1 MRENIVAGN
10 WKMNLNA
17 QEANEL
23 TKILVNSTQNLGN
36 TPKVILCTPNVFIP
50 QTVSQTQNSAIKV
63 GGQNC
68 SRFDKGAYTGETSA
82 SMLKSVGAEYVIIG
96 HSERREYF
104 NESNIQ
110 LLGKIKQAQ
119 TNNLKVILCCGEP
132 LQERS
137 SGNHIHFVTNQLE
150 DLFNQ
155 LNKEEIE
162 KLIVAYEPIW
172 AIGTGE
178 TASPEQAQ
186 EMHAVIRMLLAK
198 YLGEGGASEISI
210 LYGGSVKGN
219 NAKEIFSNP
228 DIDGGLVG
236 GASLN
241 ANDFLAIINAF

>member
-1 MRENIVAGN
+1 MRQNIVAGN

-17 QEANEL
+17 QEASEL
-23 TKILVNSTQNLGN
+23 TKILVNSSQNVAPN
-36 TPKVILCTPNVFIP
+36 TKVILCTPNVYVN
-50 QTVSQTQNSAIKV
+50 QTAVLTKNTPIKV

-82 SMLKSVGAEYVIIG
+82 TMLKSVGATYVIIG

-119 TNNLKVILCCGEP
+119 ANHLKVILCCGEP

-137 SGNHIHFVTNQLE
+137 SGNHIEFVTNQLG
-150 DLFNQ
+150 DLFEQ
-155 LNKEEIE
+155 LSKEEIG

-178 TASPEQAQ
+178 TASPAQAQ
-186 EMHAVIRMLLAK
+186 EMHLVIRNLLAK
-198 YLGEGGASEISI
+198 YLTEEGANEISI

-219 NAKEIFSNP
+219 NAKELFSNP

-241 ANDFLAIINAF
+241 AIDFLAIINAF